1 MLSKDEFVRWVIASH
16 DLFEIFE
23 GRYDAYPLAR
33 KWINEWFLN
42 GKFTFKDSEKERI
55 VNLIN
60 NLNFDAFG
68 IKDSS
73 LQKKMRTQLLLLVQ
87 KICEK
92 RSNVGFAVSFFIYVL
107 GKKIFTPEK
116 FKLFF

>member
-42 GKFTFKDSEKERI
+42 GKFTFKDSKKKNETAKPTLLRFSHI
-55 VNLIN
+55 FCTNR
-60 NLNFDAFG
+60 
-68 IKDSS
+68 SS
-73 LQKKMRTQLLLLVQ
+73 
-87 KICEK
+87 
-92 RSNVGFAVSFFIYVL
+92 
-107 GKKIFTPEK
+107 
-116 FKLFF
+116 